1 MRFALARA
9 RLRRNSVVMGARRDL
24 VAELTAA
31 LRERGLKAGIF
42 LELAEAANP
51 LCPASGMETGS
62 IRWNVP
68 PGSCKAA
75 YSSYLQTQLREA
87 IERFEPDLVYLDVR
101 PPARRVPRPALAF
114 WQLLP
119 PLGRLPARA
128 LRSGATHSSS
138 SARPARLSATS
149 RAAFGAPSAGSAA
162 RYACGGRD
170 LLRFA

>member
-1 MRFALARA
+1 
-9 RLRRNSVVMGARRDL
+9 MGARRDL

-62 IRWNVP
+62 ITWNVP

-101 PPARRVPRPALAF
+101 PPARRVPGPALAF

-119 PLGRLPARA
+119 PLGGLPARA
-128 LRSGATHSSS
+128 TVRGDPLSGSPATRAPRPPTPADCQWHALTALN
-138 SARPARLSATS
+138 ARGVTGQLGEGDPKLERLV
-149 RAAFGAPSAGSAA
+149 
-162 RYACGGRD
+162 
-170 LLRFA
+170 